1 MNKEA
6 TKSAPATA
14 PAVQPQPAQAPAPN
28 GQPPARQANV
38 VTSNLKSS
46 YCNMCSANAT
56 REEIVLNFGLNQD
69 WDRALPN
76 PELTLEHRVILHPAL
91 AKRLAQLLNKV
102 VAEYEARH
110 GALG

>member
-1 MNKEA
+1 MNREA
-6 TKSAPATA
+6 KAATGAAPAAATA
-14 PAVQPQPAQAPAPN
+14 AQSQPAAN
-28 GQPPARQANV
+28 GQASARQTSV
-38 VTSNLKSS
+38 ITSNLKSS

-76 PELTLEHRVILHPAL
+76 PELTLEHRIILHPAL

-102 VAEYEARH
+102 VAEYEGRH
-110 GALG
+110 GVLG

>member
-1 MNKEA
+1 MNKE
-6 TKSAPATA
+6 TKSAPAAASTA
-14 PAVQPQPAQAPAPN
+14 RTEPAQAASTN
-28 GQPPARQANV
+28 GQTARQANV

-56 REEIVLNFGLNQD
+56 REEVVLNFGLNQD

-91 AKRLAQLLNKV
+91 AKRLAQMLNKV
-102 VAEYEARH
+102 VTDYEARH

>member
-6 TKSAPATA
+6 KSAPAAT
-14 PAVQPQPAQAPAPN
+14 AVQSQPAQATAPN
-28 GQPPARQANV
+28 GQPPARQASV
-38 VTSNLKSS
+38 VTANLKSS

-102 VAEYEARH
+102 VGEYEARH

>member
-6 TKSAPATA
+6 KSVTAAAPA
-14 PAVQPQPAQAPAPN
+14 AVQTPTASN
-28 GQPPARQANV
+28 GQPPARQASV

-102 VAEYEARH
+102 VADYETRH
-110 GALG
+110 GVLG

>member
-6 TKSAPATA
+6 KSTAAAA
-14 PAVQPQPAQAPAPN
+14 PAVSSAQSTASN
-28 GQPPARQANV
+28 GQPARQANV
-38 VTSNLKSS
+38 VTANLKSS

-76 PELTLEHRVILHPAL
+76 PELTLEHRIILHPAL

-102 VAEYEARH
+102 VGEYEARH
-110 GALG
+110 GALT